1 MNDLSVGLGEVD
13 DRKIFS
19 VRVSDNLMFETPL
32 LCIGIDDVVE
42 IKYHEP
48 QGDGDKHFVDVS
60 FESGAIVRC
69 FDIVNIQ
76 FGEKEKM

>member
-1 MNDLSVGLGEVD
+1 MKVGLGEIN

-32 LCIGIDDVVE
+32 LCIGVDDVTE

-48 QGDGDKHFVDVS
+48 QGDGDKHFIDVS
-60 FESGAIVRC
+60 FELFIFKHNKLRC
-69 FDIVNIQ
+69 SLHLV
-76 FGEKEKM
+76 

>member
-1 MNDLSVGLGEVD
+1 MQLGLGEVD

-32 LCIGIDDVVE
+32 LFVGVGDVTE

-48 QGDGDKHFVDVS
+48 HGEGDKHFVDIS
-60 FESGAIVRC
+60 FESGAVVRC
-69 FDIVNIQ
+69 FDVINIQ
-76 FGEKEKM
+76 FVAKGDK

>member
-1 MNDLSVGLGEVD
+1 MQIGLGEVN

-32 LCIGIDDVVE
+32 LCIENDDVVE

-48 QGDGDKHFVDVS
+48 HGEGDKHFVDVL

-69 FDIVNIQ
+69 FDVINIQ
-76 FGEKEKM
+76 FGEKESNK

>member
-1 MNDLSVGLGEVD
+1 MNDLSVGLGKVN

-48 QGDGDKHFVDVS
+48 QREGDRHFIDVL

-69 FDIVNIQ
+69 FDVVNIQ
-76 FGEKEKM
+76 FGEKEK